1 MVNLIEMAERR
12 DKIMEKLGKG
22 LLILSSLPEATYS
35 NDVEFKF
42 RQHTDV
48 LYFTGFPEP
57 ATTCILENDGDKVV
71 YHIFVRKRDKLMETW
86 NGRRFGTEGALEKFN
101 ADMAYENGELE
112 KTIME
117 LQDNYPDK
125 IRAFIRYDENLA
137 HKIYSGADMILIPSR
152 YEPCGLTQMIAMRY
166 GCIPLAADT
175 GGLKDSVTDIKT
187 GHDSA
192 TGFLFPRG
200 SSKEL
205 EKVMNLAINLFS
217 ERAKW
222 KELQS

>member
-1 MVNLIEMAERR
+1 
-12 DKIMEKLGKG
+12 MENKKS
-22 LLILSSLPEATYS
+22 LLKEI
-35 NDVEFKF
+35 
-42 RQHTDV
+42 
-48 LYFTGFPEP
+48 GF
-57 ATTCILENDGDKVV
+57 ENDPDLPLFSIISRLDYQKGIDLLLDVISNYRELNFHLVILGSGDSK
-71 YHIFVRKRDKLMETW
+71 I
-86 NGRRFGTEGALEKFN
+86 
-101 ADMAYENGELE
+101 E

-117 LQDNYPDK
+117 LQDSYPDK

-205 EKVMNLAINLFS
+205 GKVMNLAINLFS
-217 ERAKW
+217 DRAKW
-222 KELQS
+222 KEIQKNGMTQDFSWEKPVREYQNIYEMLNKKRKL